1 MHTIET
7 YEDYAS
13 LIKGK
18 HFTLLMFTASWCGPC
33 KVMKPLFKDYAE
45 KCAKDFPEVHF
56 SFVDVDNCEK
66 SILDEN
72 KISSIPMFKKFY
84 DSKLVEQFGG
94 SDKNKLK
101 EFVDKSC
108 IRSDY

>member
-33 KVMKPLFKDYAE
+33 KIMKPLFKDYAE

-56 SFVDVDNCEK
+56 SFVDV
-66 SILDEN
+66 ILM
-72 KISSIPMFKKFY
+72 ISFLLMYNFFNSN
-84 DSKLVEQFGG
+84 V
-94 SDKNKLK
+94 
-101 EFVDKSC
+101 
-108 IRSDY
+108 